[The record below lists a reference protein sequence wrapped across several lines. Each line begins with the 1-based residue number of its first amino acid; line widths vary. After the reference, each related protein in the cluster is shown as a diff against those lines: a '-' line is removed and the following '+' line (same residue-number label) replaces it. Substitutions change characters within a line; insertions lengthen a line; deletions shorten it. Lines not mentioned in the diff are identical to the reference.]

1 MNGKLHGRS
10 RLKTVRDII
19 ACSVFIMSVL
29 LFMDW
34 GGLFS
39 GAFGF
44 IAKLQLWPAVLAVN
58 VGILVLIIAM
68 TMVFGRV
75 YCSVLCPW
83 GLLQDGILR
92 SDIAIRRFL
101 SRFGRRLPRSGGKL
115 SSSGPGRKFSRAR
128 ALRLSLRA
136 RNWIRYSVL
145 AVYLSLIAFGLGSVA
160 YLIEPYSNFGVLMS
174 VVKGKTGLYSAF
186 SGALLPVT
194 VVALVTLTVLVAFV
208 VIGGRLWCN
217 TLCPVGA
224 VLGLLGRRS
233 LFRPVI
239 DEGKC
244 VSCGLCARGCR
255 ASCIDVKNHS
265 VDMSSCVMC
274 LDCIDTCHTGA
285 IEYKWSFGRR
295 YGEQAVPESSR
306 PAAGP
311 RASAA
316 ESRTPVAEPQ
326 TPAAESSAAMSRR
339 SFLAVTALGVWSV
352 ASAQMSRYHLDAL
365 QDKIPP
371 ERMTPLV
378 PPGAASLKNF
388 NSRCIG
394 CQLCVSVCPNKV
406 LRPAVTFDS
415 FMKPVMSYEA
425 GFCRPECTSCSD
437 VCPTGAIVKVTV
449 EQKSS
454 ISIGHAEYNPFAC
467 VVNTDG
473 VSCGNCARHC
483 PTGAITMVK
492 PQDSWNDFEI
502 PAIDTERC
510 IGCGHCEYVCPARPQ
525 SAIYVEGN
533 EVHRII

>member
-1 MNGKLHGRS
+1 MKGHLHGRN

-29 LFMDW
+29 LFMNW

-39 GAFGF
+39 RAFGF
-44 IAKLQLWPAVLAVN
+44 IAKLQFWPAVLAVN
-58 VGILVLIIAM
+58 VGILVLVIAL

-83 GLLQDGILR
+83 GLLQDGIRR
-92 SDIAIRRFL
+92 SDIAVRSIFG
-101 SRFGRRLPRSGGKL
+101 RFGRRRSRSGGKL
-115 SSSGPGRKFSRAR
+115 SSSGGVLPGAQIWG
-128 ALRLSLRA
+128 LSPRV

-145 AVYLSLIAFGLGSVA
+145 AVYLSLVAFGLGSVA
-160 YLIEPYSNFGVLMS
+160 YLIEPYGNFGVLMS
-174 VVKGKTGLYSAF
+174 VVKGRTGLYSAF
-186 SGALLPVT
+186 GGALLPVT
-194 VVALVTLTVLVAFV
+194 VVALVTLAVLVAFV
-208 VIGGRLWCN
+208 VTGGRLWCN

-224 VLGLLGRRS
+224 ILGLLGRRS

-285 IEYKWSFGRR
+285 IEYKWSFGQQ
-295 YGEQAVPESSR
+295 QAVGPR
-306 PAAGP
+306 TAAGP
-311 RASAA
+311 HAFAA
-316 ESRTPVAEPQ
+316 G
-326 TPAAESSAAMSRR
+326 SSATMSRR
-339 SFLAVTALGVWSV
+339 SFLAVTALGVGSV
-352 ASAQMSRYHLDAL
+352 ATAQMSRHHLNVL
-365 QDKIPP
+365 QDKLPP

-378 PPGAASLKNF
+378 PPGATSLKNF
-388 NSRCIG
+388 NSHCIG

-406 LRPAVTFDS
+406 LRPAVAFDS
-415 FMKPVMSYEA
+415 FMKPVMGYES

-437 VCPTGAIVKVTV
+437 VCPTGAIKKLTV

-483 PTGAITMVK
+483 PTGAITMVQS
-492 PQDSWNDFEI
+492 PDSWSGDQMI
-502 PAIDTERC
+502 PSIDTERC

>member
-58 VGILVLIIAM
+58 VGILVLIIAL

-92 SDIAIRRFL
+92 SDTAIRRVL
-101 SRFGRRLPRSGGKL
+101 SKFGRRLSRSGGNL
-115 SSSGPGRKFSRAR
+115 SSSGTGRKFSRAR
-128 ALRLSLRA
+128 VSGLSLRT

-145 AVYLSLIAFGLGSVA
+145 VVYLSLIAFGLGSAA

-194 VVALVTLTVLVAFV
+194 VVALATLAVLVVFV
-208 VIGGRLWCN
+208 VTGGRLWCN

-224 VLGLLGRRS
+224 ILGLLGRKS
-233 LFRPVI
+233 FFRPVI
-239 DEGKC
+239 AEDKC
-244 VSCGLCARGCR
+244 VSCGLCAKGCR
-255 ASCIDVKNHS
+255 ASCIDVEKHS

-285 IEYKWSFGRR
+285 IEYKWSFG
-295 YGEQAVPESSR
+295 
-306 PAAGP
+306 
-311 RASAA
+311 
-316 ESRTPVAEPQ
+316 Q
-326 TPAAESSAAMSRR
+326 TPAAESPAAMSRR
-339 SFLAVTALGVWSV
+339 AFLAVTALGVGSV
-352 ASAQMSRYHLDAL
+352 ATAQMSQHHLDVL
-365 QDKIPP
+365 QDKLPP

-378 PPGAASLKNF
+378 PPGATSLKNF
-388 NSRCIG
+388 NSHCIG

-406 LRPAVTFDS
+406 LTPAVTFDS

-437 VCPTGAIVKVTV
+437 VCPTGAIKKLTV

>member
-19 ACSVFIMSVL
+19 ACSVFIMSFL

-39 GAFGF
+39 RAFGF
-44 IAKLQLWPAVLAVN
+44 IAKLQFWPAVLAVN
-58 VGILVLIIAM
+58 VGILVLIIAL

-83 GLLQDGILR
+83 GLLQDGIRR
-92 SDIAIRRFL
+92 SDIAVRRIFG
-101 SRFGRRLPRSGGKL
+101 RFGRRLSRAGGK
-115 SSSGPGRKFSRAR
+115 STSTGPGRKLPQTHVSRRSSRAR
-128 ALRLSLRA
+128 KC
-136 RNWIRYSVL
+136 IRYSVL
-145 AVYLSLIAFGLGSVA
+145 AVFLSLIAFGLGWVS
-160 YLIEPYSNFGVLMS
+160 YLIEPYSNFGTLMS
-174 VVKGKTGLYSAF
+174 VVKGRSGLYSAF

-194 VVALVTLTVLVAFV
+194 VVALVTLAILVVFV
-208 VIGGRLWCN
+208 VAGGRLWCN

-224 VLGLLGRRS
+224 VLGLLGRKS

-239 DEGKC
+239 DDGKC
-244 VSCGLCARGCR
+244 VSCGLCAKGCR
-255 ASCIDVKNHS
+255 ASCIDVEKHS

-274 LDCIDTCHTGA
+274 LDCIDACHTGA

-316 ESRTPVAEPQ
+316 EP
-326 TPAAESSAAMSRR
+326 SAAMSRR
-339 SFLAVTALGVWSV
+339 SFLAVTALGVGSV
-352 ASAQMSRYHLDAL
+352 ATAQMSQHHLDVL
-365 QDKIPP
+365 QDKLPP

-378 PPGAASLKNF
+378 PPGATSLKNF
-388 NSRCIG
+388 NSHCIG

-467 VVNTDG
+467 VVNTDA

-492 PQDSWNDFEI
+492 SPDSWIDDLEI